1 MKKLTSLLLV
11 VLMLLCMLTACDP
24 DAEEI
29 DWINIKL
36 GHVLPQPQSNLMEI
50 VSNDDEKLLVYIHE
64 ISQNQFLEYQRWCE
78 EEKGFNIESETMG
91 NSFEAY
97 NQEGYH
103 LLLSYLSSQGEMHI
117 TLETPIPMETFEL
130 PEYAVV
136 AGLPIPTSSTGH
148 YSWQNNDSFSLYV
161 GETTREDYFL
171 YKDACVEAGFTEDPY
186 EYNTVYSATNAAG
199 HKVSLNYKGFNIF
212 TLEFSS
218 AKDSGEETT
227 DKDNQNSVNQQTEP
241 VENTAPSIAKGTEYA
256 YMTDEWNVYIATA
269 ISSDIIKIENWS
281 KVMSNA
287 KSVSH
292 DYDVGTFKISDSE
305 NEFAWIDEEHT
316 TFQIT
321 FTDKNNSKFKKG
333 NVATFTININDSDNN
348 KGSNYS
354 EDIACFAYENDD
366 WHLYRAIPLTE
377 TLIKIECWTRSSS
390 VGTYLFGYDWCL
402 IDTLSGDTDFAW
414 TDDEHTSFAI
424 TTKDEENSFEWRK
437 ESFVLFVLENEDYTH
452 FDVKSYLGKWE
463 VGEGEVA
470 VPAASYEFKYDNYE
484 DVQKELEDAGFT
496 NITTS
501 VLYDIFWG
509 LTEEGE
515 VDSVSIDGKT
525 RFEEGE
531 VFSKDAP
538 VVITYHMK
546 EEDDPNKESNSNT
559 SESEEARPVFYSTN
573 DYETAKKGNTGVFSY
588 RDRGN
593 FYDIYWI
600 IDFDEGYVYYFTDG
614 NGETFC
620 DRLKIESG
628 TLNDAITITYH
639 DGGDVWSNKLHFKYV
654 DHPETLIVVDH
665 NGFGLEYSTTDL
677 DDALAIRDTKN
688 IKDY

>member
-1 MKKLTSLLLV
+1 MKKLTSLLLAV
-11 VLMLLCMLTACDP
+11 IMLLSVLTACDP
-24 DAEEI
+24 DVEEI

-50 VSNDDEKLLVYIHE
+50 VSNDNEKLLVYIHE

-78 EEKGFNIESETMG
+78 EKGFNIEIEAMG
-91 NSFEAY
+91 NSFDAY

-103 LLLSYLSSQGEMHI
+103 LLLSYIDSQDEMHI
-117 TLETPIPMETFEL
+117 TLETPIPLETFEL
-130 PEYAVV
+130 PEYAVA
-136 AGLPIPTSSTGH
+136 AGLPIPASTTGH
-148 YSWQNNDSFSLYV
+148 YNWQNEDGFSLYI
-161 GETTREDYFL
+161 GETTKEEYFL
-171 YKDACVEAGFTEDPY
+171 YKNACVEAGFTEDPY
-186 EYNTVYSATNAAG
+186 EYDAVYSATNVAG

-218 AKDSGEETT
+218 AKDNEQELT
-227 DKDNQNSVNQQTEP
+227 DPSSSSNAGQQTEP
-241 VENTAPSIAKGTEYA
+241 VEDTKISIAKGTEYA

-269 ISSDIIKIENWS
+269 ISSDLIKIENWT
-281 KVMSNA
+281 KHMSNA

-292 DYDVGTFKISDSE
+292 DYDVGTFKINDIE

-321 FTDKNNSKFKKG
+321 FTDKNNSKFRKG
-333 NVATFTININDSDNN
+333 NIATFTININDSDNN
-348 KGSNYS
+348 KGSNYT
-354 EDIACFAYENDD
+354 EDIACFTYENDD

-414 TDDEHTSFAI
+414 TDDEHTSFTI

-437 ESFVLFVLENEDYTH
+437 EEFVLFVLENEDYTH

-463 VGEGEVA
+463 VGEGEAA
-470 VPAASYEFKYDNYE
+470 VPAASYEFKYDNYA

-501 VLYDIFWG
+501 ILYDIFWG
-509 LTEEGE
+509 WTEEGE

-525 RFEEGE
+525 DFEEGE

-538 VVITYHMK
+538 IVITYHMK
-546 EEDDPNKESNSNT
+546 EEDDPTKESNSNA
-559 SESEEARPVFYSTN
+559 SESEETRPVFYSTN

-588 RDRGN
+588 KNKSGS
-593 FYDIYWI
+593 YDIYWI
-600 IDFDEGYVYYFTDG
+600 IDFEEGYVYWFTEG
-614 NGETFC
+614 NGESTC
-620 DRLKIESG
+620 DRVKIVSG
-628 TLNDAITITYH
+628 DLNDRITVTWH
-639 DGGDVWSNKLHFKYV
+639 DGGDQWSWYLHFKYV
-654 DHPETLIVVDH
+654 NHPETLVINDH
-665 NGFGLEYSTTDL
+665 NGFATEFTTTDL
-677 DDALAIRDTKN
+677 DDALALRATKS